1 MKRAIA
7 RIAGAT
13 ILAGLLFAPTAHA
26 SPQVSVR
33 IGIPVHRHVVYRR
46 VYRPVYR
53 PVYYRRYVAPRY
65 YYVRGHRRW
74 VAGYWVRS
82 SYPRS
87 GFVIRGRVGG

>member
-33 IGIPVHRHVVYRR
+33 IGIPGHIHGRVVYGPRYRPVYRR
-46 VYRPVYR
+46 VYVARPYR
-53 PVYYRRYVAPRY
+53 SGYRWQPGY
-65 YYVRGHRRW
+65 YYVRGYRHWVPGHWVRRW
-74 VAGYWVRS
+74 
-82 SYPRS
+82 
-87 GFVIRGRVGG
+87 